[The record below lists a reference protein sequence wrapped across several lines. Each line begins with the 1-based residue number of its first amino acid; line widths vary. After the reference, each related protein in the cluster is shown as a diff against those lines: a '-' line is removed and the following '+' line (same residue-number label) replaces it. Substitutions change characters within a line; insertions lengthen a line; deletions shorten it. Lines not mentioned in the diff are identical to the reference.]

1 MKQKFKDFLKSP
13 EFQDSLRLL
22 IEFLIFVFWLSLFLP
37 ILWVNLSYNELFAL
51 FAIYKILLSIFYSS
65 DPYYY
70 DEDDKEKFT
79 SLENTHETN

>member
-1 MKQKFKDFLKSP
+1 MNPKFKDFLKSP

-22 IEFLIFVFWLSLFLP
+22 IEFLVFVFWLALFLP
-37 ILWVNLSYNELFAL
+37 ILWVNLSYHELFAL

-70 DEDDKEKFT
+70 DEDYKEKFT
-79 SLENTHETN
+79 SLKKENEL